1 MSEKDKDE
9 LPRLAELEH
18 LAKLADDRWREY
30 DSKSQ
35 AEWKLSYG
43 IWAALLAATGALLS
57 RPTTNPLSCSWL
69 VPAAFVFVAA
79 AFIVH
84 GLFLNWIQQ
93 KLRALRLEMI
103 SILKRRRGLL
113 NLSVEESEE
122 DKSGRI
128 SMYIQLSITAL
139 LGVLLIGTAYLVGV
153 KP

>member
-1 MSEKDKDE
+1 MSEINKDE
-9 LPRLAELEH
+9 LPRSAELEH

-57 RPTTNPLSCSWL
+57 RSTTNPLSCSWL
-69 VPAAFVFVAA
+69 LPAAFVFVAA
-79 AFIVH
+79 AFIIH
-84 GLFLNWIQQ
+84 CLFLNWIQQ

-103 SILKRRRGLL
+103 SILKRRRELL
-113 NLSVEESEE
+113 NLPSNESEG

-128 SMYIQLSITAL
+128 SMFVQLSLTVLLSAL
-139 LGVLLIGTAYLVGV
+139 LVGTAYLVGV